1 MNKLLVICSLVFS
14 ITLFA
19 QSGENK
25 DTPVSDTTIS
35 QQENIFDSMID
46 YLNNQ
51 DWTYLRVK
59 EDLKIAQHESSHLK
73 SSIFNTRTI

>member
-59 EDLKIAQHESSHLK
+59 EDLKIATTK
-73 SSIFNTRTI
+73 PAT